1 MAVRQETGIM
11 PQLIAADFLPQL
23 IWLAITFGALY
34 LIISRL
40 AVPKIGSVI
49 EQRHGRIAA
58 DIADA
63 ARLKQDTEKAIETY
77 EAALAEARANA
88 HAIVSENRAQMT
100 AEINKE
106 AAALDE
112 RLSKKLT
119 EAEVSIA
126 KTRDAAMAQVSGI
139 AQETTEA
146 IVTELLGRKPTKAA
160 ISSAVSSAAKG

>member
-1 MAVRQETGIM
+1 M

-34 LIISRL
+34 FIISRL

-49 EQRHGRIAA
+49 EQRHGHIAA
-58 DIADA
+58 DVAEA
-63 ARLKQDTEKAIETY
+63 SRLKADTEKAIESY

-88 HAIVSENRAQMT
+88 HAIVSENRAEMT
-100 AEINKE
+100 AEINRE
-106 AAALDE
+106 ASALDE
-112 RLSKKLT
+112 RLSKKLA

-139 AQETTEA
+139 AQETTAA
-146 IVTELLGRKPTKAA
+146 IVTELLGKKPTKKA
-160 ISSAVSSAAKG
+160 ISAAVSSAAKG

>member
-1 MAVRQETGIM
+1 M
-11 PQLIAADFLPQL
+11 PQLIGADFLPQL

-34 LIISRL
+34 FIISRL
-40 AVPKIGSVI
+40 AIPKIGSVI

-58 DIADA
+58 DIAEA
-63 ARLKQDTEKAIETY
+63 SRLKADTEKASETY

-88 HAIVSENRAQMT
+88 HSIVREDSAQLT

-112 RLSKKLT
+112 RLAKKLA

-126 KTRDAAMAQVSGI
+126 KTRDAAMTQVTGI
-139 AQETTEA
+139 AQDTTEA
-146 IVTELLGRKPTKAA
+146 IVTELLGKKPTKAA

>member
-1 MAVRQETGIM
+1 M
-11 PQLIAADFLPQL
+11 PQLIVADFLPQL

-34 LIISRL
+34 FIISRL
-40 AVPKIGSVI
+40 AIPKIGSVI

-58 DIADA
+58 DVAEA
-63 ARLKQDTEKAIETY
+63 SRLKEDTEKAIETY
-77 EAALAEARANA
+77 EAALAEARASA
-88 HAIVSENRAQMT
+88 HVIVSENRAQMT

-112 RLSKKLT
+112 RLAKKLA

-126 KTRDAAMAQVSGI
+126 KTRDAAMAQVTGI
-139 AQETTEA
+139 AQDTTEA
-146 IVTELLGRKPTKAA
+146 IVTELLGKKPAKAA

>member
-1 MAVRQETGIM
+1 M
-11 PQLIAADFLPQL
+11 PQLITADFLPQL

-34 LIISRL
+34 YIISRL

-58 DIADA
+58 DVAEA
-63 ARLKQDTEKAIETY
+63 SRLKADTEKAIESY

-88 HAIVSENRAQMT
+88 HAIVSENRAEMT

-112 RLSKKLT
+112 RLSKKLA

-139 AQETTEA
+139 AQETTAA
-146 IVTELLGRKPTKAA
+146 IVTELLGKKPTKAA

>member
-1 MAVRQETGIM
+1 M

-34 LIISRL
+34 YIISRF
-40 AVPKIGSVI
+40 AVPKIGDVI

-58 DIADA
+58 DVAEA
-63 ARLKQDTEKAIETY
+63 SRLKADTEKAIESY

-88 HAIVSENRAQMT
+88 HAIVSENRTEMT

-112 RLSKKLT
+112 RLSKQLA
-119 EAEVSIA
+119 EAEISIA
-126 KTRDAAMAQVSGI
+126 RTRDAAMAQVSGI
-139 AQETTEA
+139 AQETTAA
-146 IVTELLGRKPTKAA
+146 IVTELLGKKPTKAA

>member
-1 MAVRQETGIM
+1 M
-11 PQLIAADFLPQL
+11 PQLIVADFLPQL

-34 LIISRL
+34 FIISRL
-40 AVPKIGSVI
+40 AIPKIGSAI

-58 DIADA
+58 DIAEA
-63 ARLKQDTEKAIETY
+63 SRLKEDTEKAIETY

-112 RLSKKLT
+112 RLAKQLA
-119 EAEVSIA
+119 EAEASIA
-126 KTRDAAMAQVSGI
+126 KTRDAAMSQVTGI
-139 AQETTEA
+139 AQDTTEA
-146 IVTELLGRKPTKAA
+146 IVTELLGKKPAKAA

>member
-1 MAVRQETGIM
+1 M
-11 PQLIAADFLPQL
+11 PQLVTADFLPQL
-23 IWLAITFGALY
+23 IWLVITFGALY
-34 LIISRL
+34 YIISRM
-40 AVPKIGSVI
+40 AIPKIGSVI

-58 DIADA
+58 DVAEA
-63 ARLKQDTEKAIETY
+63 SRLKADTEKAIESY

-88 HAIVSENRAQMT
+88 HAIVSENRAEMT

-112 RLSKKLT
+112 RLAKKLA

-139 AQETTEA
+139 AQETTAA
-146 IVTELLGRKPTKAA
+146 IVAELLGKKPTKTAV
-160 ISSAVSSAAKG
+160 SSAVSSAAKG

>member
-1 MAVRQETGIM
+1 M
-11 PQLIAADFLPQL
+11 PQLIVADFLPQL

-34 LIISRL
+34 FIISRL
-40 AVPKIGSVI
+40 AIPKIGSAI
-49 EQRHGRIAA
+49 ELRHGRIAA
-58 DIADA
+58 DIAEA
-63 ARLKQDTEKAIETY
+63 SRLKEDTEKAIETY

-112 RLSKKLT
+112 RLANQLADA
-119 EAEVSIA
+119 EASIA
-126 KTRDAAMAQVSGI
+126 KTRDAAMSQVTGI
-139 AQETTEA
+139 AQDTTEA
-146 IVTELLGRKPTKAA
+146 IVTELLGKKPAKAA